1 MKVELIEPPKEI
13 THESIL
19 AYLASCSSVVRDAQ
33 PKNNERLFK
42 RLQKESFGD
51 KPSRV
56 FEYVPCK
63 VIGIEPN
70 DPLRRIEQLFGFK
83 VLNTI
88 GFTYY
93 TNARELLNWGW
104 SWDEVLGYIDFTHY
118 KAVKVTAPYFL
129 YGQMSTHNQITSVSH
144 SNRYTQS
151 KLGYW
156 YPPEFEDWYLTD
168 DEVNDT
174 SFQVKDYWDT
184 KVLTDSPQ
192 SMQIFMKNDLGIKR
206 REVFARGSDMLEIR
220 VYTLGGYTHNPN
232 GWEQFIN
239 QRLHDSHTQLE
250 MRQLAKLID
259 KEVNMK

>member
-1 MKVELIEPPKEI
+1 MKVELIEVPTEI
-13 THESIL
+13 THDSVL

-63 VIGIEPN
+63 ISSGMIQYSTM
-70 DPLRRIEQLFGFK
+70 QLFGFFYTEEQTD
-83 VLNTI
+83 NTSV
-88 GFTYY
+88 FERAYY

-104 SWDEVLGYIDFTHY
+104 TWEEVLKVVDFTNY

-156 YPPEFEDWYLTD
+156 CPIPNHPNW
-168 DEVNDT
+168 
-174 SFQVKDYWDT
+174 DYT
-184 KVLTDSPQ
+184 VRETTPNSLER
-192 SMQIFMKNDLGIKR
+192 IMKAAGIVR
-206 REVFARGSDMLEIR
+206 REVFARGSDMLEYR
-220 VYTLGGYTHNPN
+220 VSTLGGYTNNPN
-232 GWEQFIN
+232 AWEHFIN
-239 QRLHDSHTQLE
+239 QRLNDSHTQLE
-250 MRQLAKLID
+250 MRELASLIKEKL
-259 KEVNMK
+259 EGVSNN